1 MNLRIAGESDMEP
14 RGGFVRHSN
23 TPLRKYRLADL
34 DRRSCWRSFRSDC
47 SLRSSSAMRRQCRT
61 AKLDDF
67 RAFQKVVWRRASHV
81 STSVPVF
88 ALIRRSSQHLKMAA
102 KISSWAR
109 VFKTKARPPEW
120 PGVFPTMQ
128 ISSWYGT
135 DLAGPRAYFVCLA
148 PGMSQLVCSSPT
160 QQR

>member
-88 ALIRRSSQHLKMAA
+88 ALITVPPAREYRSDNSELMTCHQVVADRNALSDRSEGTSFFEQKPDHLRGRACSQQAN
-102 KISSWAR
+102 
-109 VFKTKARPPEW
+109 
-120 PGVFPTMQ
+120 
-128 ISSWYGT
+128 
-135 DLAGPRAYFVCLA
+135 
-148 PGMSQLVCSSPT
+148 
-160 QQR
+160 